1 MFPHFTVGPYIIYNY
16 ALLYSFMY
24 LVIGMYGFNRLLRLP
39 FPPQVLGRGMLLV
52 ILGLFLGSLI
62 PTFGTTFWDWF
73 ITGTFFWHGP
83 VRVIGGMVVA
93 IPAAYFYLRRHGIPI
108 GRAFDL
114 GSLPIPLGLA
124 IGRLGCLAAGCCGGA
139 PSDSLLAMVLPDL
152 NRVWA
157 ARYPTQLLSFG
168 ANLAIFFILVGW
180 ERYGTKK
187 VGAKKSYPFD
197 GFLFLLFLEL
207 YFIKRFIVQF
217 LRNDNLPL
225 IGPLSA
231 THLFFLAGIGVV
243 SVVLL
248 VRLLRNKGDNL
259 AKSPKLSS

>member
-1 MFPHFTVGPYIIYNY
+1 MY
-16 ALLYSFMY
+16 ALMY
-24 LVIGMYGFNRLLRLP
+24 GVIGLYGFVRLLRLP
-39 FPPQVLGRGMLLV
+39 YPPQVLGRAMLLV
-52 ILGLFLGSLI
+52 VLGLFLGSII
-62 PTFGTTFWDWF
+62 PGLWLSVGGWLK
-73 ITGTFFWHGP
+73 TGVFSWHRSI
-83 VRVIGGMVVA
+83 RVIGGVVLA

-139 PSDSLLAMVLPDL
+139 PSDSVMAMVLPDV

-168 ANLAIFFILVGW
+168 ANLAIFFVLLGW
-180 ERYGTKK
+180 ERYGKNKVGTKK
-187 VGAKKSYPFD
+187 GYPFD
-197 GFLFLLFLEL
+197 GFIFLLFLEL
-207 YFIKRFIVQF
+207 YFIKRFLVQF

-225 IGPLSA
+225 IGPLSG
-231 THLFFLAGIGVV
+231 THLFFLSGIVLV
-243 SVVLL
+243 SLVLL
-248 VRLLRNKGDNL
+248 VRFWRTDSDSV